1 MKPTE
6 TGPHHFRL
14 HCDRCGYREAF
25 QRLVTDCP
33 QCGGVLMPQYDLATL
48 RRQDWSAMV
57 ATRDR
62 NLWRYRELLPV
73 RHPEALRPM
82 GEGWTPLFRAER
94 LGAAIGLQNLYIK
107 DERQNPTGSFKDRQA
122 AVAIAVLAEQ
132 GIKSLVLASTGNV
145 AIAYAAFAARM
156 GLALWVFFPRLVP
169 EEKVRET
176 AVYGA
181 RIVRIDG
188 TYDEAK
194 AAAADFAQTQG
205 LFLDKG
211 IKTFAGVESMKTL
224 AFEVAEQ
231 LGWRAPDWY
240 IQGVSG
246 GMGPV
251 GVAKGFAELRELGWI
266 DKIPALGLMQ
276 SAGCAPMVQAFRQG
290 QSQAT
295 PVTNPQTRI
304 ATLATGDPGIAYEWL
319 YGWIARYGGEM
330 EAATDEE
337 AYAMIKL
344 LARTEGISVEPAT
357 AVAFAALAKLVARGG
372 VPPTATVVIN
382 ATGHT
387 YPVEPHIVA
396 ETLAQPWPEPVLAWV

>member
-1 MKPTE
+1 
-6 TGPHHFRL
+6 
-14 HCDRCGYREAF
+14 
-25 QRLVTDCP
+25 
-33 QCGGVLMPQYDLATL
+33 MPQYDLAAL
-48 RRQDWSAMV
+48 RAQHWPALV
-57 ATRDR
+57 AERDR

-122 AVAIAVLAEQ
+122 AVAIAALVEQ
-132 GIKSLVLASTGNV
+132 GIESLVLASTGNV
-145 AIAYAAFAARM
+145 AIAYSAFAARM

-169 EEKVRET
+169 EEKIREA

-181 RIVRIDG
+181 HIVQIDG
-188 TYDEAK
+188 TYEEAK
-194 AAAADFAQTQG
+194 AAAADFAKTQG

-211 IKTFAGVESMKTL
+211 VKTFAGVESMKTL

-231 LGWRAPDWY
+231 LGWQAPDWY

-251 GVAKGFAELRELGWI
+251 GVAKGFAELWELGLI
-266 DKIPALGLMQ
+266 DKVPALGLMQ
-276 SAGCAPMVQAFRQG
+276 SAGCAPMVQAFRRG
-290 QSQAT
+290 QPQAT
-295 PVTNPQTRI
+295 PVTHPQTRI
-304 ATLATGDPGIAYEWL
+304 ATLATGDPGIAYELL
-319 YGWIARYGGEM
+319 YGLVTRYGGDM

-337 AYAMIKL
+337 AYAMTKL

-372 VPPTATVVIN
+372 IDPTATVVIN
-382 ATGHT
+382 GTGHT
-387 YPVEPHIVA
+387 YPVEAHIVA
-396 ETLAQPWPEPVLAWV
+396 ESLTLASPPVLTLA

>member
-1 MKPTE
+1 MTVTG
-6 TGPHHFRL
+6 TGPHNLQL
-14 HCDRCGYREAF
+14 HCDRCGYTEAF
-25 QRLVTDCP
+25 TRLITDCP
-33 QCGGVLMPQYDLATL
+33 QCGGILMPQYDLEAL
-48 RRQDWSAMV
+48 RGQNWPARV
-57 ATRDR
+57 AAREY

-73 RHPEALRPM
+73 RHPETLRPM
-82 GEGWTPLFRAER
+82 GEGWTPLVRAER
-94 LGAAIGLQNLYIK
+94 LGATIGLQNLYIK

-122 AVAIAVLAEQ
+122 AVAIAALVEQ

-156 GLALWVFFPRLVP
+156 GLELWVFFPRLVP
-169 EEKVRET
+169 PEKIREA

-181 RIVRIDG
+181 HIVQVDG

-194 AAAADFAQTQG
+194 AAAADFAKAQG
-205 LFLDKG
+205 IFLDKG
-211 IKTFAGVESMKTL
+211 VKTFAGVESMKTL

-251 GVAKGFAELRELGWI
+251 GVTKGFVELRALGLV
-266 DKIPALGLMQ
+266 DKVPALGLMQ

-290 QSQAT
+290 QAQAT
-295 PVTNPQTRI
+295 PVTDPQTRI
-304 ATLATGDPGIAYEWL
+304 ATLATGDPGMAYELL
-319 YGWIARYGGEM
+319 YGLIARYGGDM

-337 AYAMIKL
+337 AYAMTKR
-344 LARTEGISVEPAT
+344 LAQTEGISVEPAT

-372 VPPTATVVIN
+372 IAPTATVVIN
-382 ATGHT
+382 GTGHT
-387 YPVEPHIVA
+387 YPVEAHIVA
-396 ETLAQPWPEPVLAWV
+396 ESLTSPLALTLA